1 VRKQEAGTRRRAS
14 AVRQRLSYANVV
26 ATMALVVAVGTGGAY
41 AAQKIGPKDIK
52 KNAVRAKHIN
62 KNQVRAKQIRQNAVR
77 TKHVKDGAVT
87 EAKLAEPAT
96 RRFAAVSASGDV
108 AYGEGAVD
116 ANRDSDGRYTVTFD
130 RSIVNCVAVGNA
142 GFGNPNPGG
151 TVNSSATVT
160 VNLDHGDDDQ
170 IEVMT
175 FNSGVLP
182 TPVFADNSFLIA
194 VFC

>member
-1 VRKQEAGTRRRAS
+1 MRKQDAATRRLARAS
-14 AVRQRLSYANVV
+14 RRRLSYANVV
-26 ATMALVVAVGTGGAY
+26 ATLALVVAVGTGGAY
-41 AAQKIGPKDIK
+41 AAHQIGPKDIK
-52 KNAVRAKHIN
+52 KNAVRAKHVK
-62 KNQVRAKQIRQNAVR
+62 KNQVRAKHIKKNAVR
-77 TKHVKDGAVT
+77 TKHLKDGAVT

-96 RRFAAVSASGDV
+96 RLFAAVSASGDA
-108 AYGEGAVD
+108 AYGEGVVD

-151 TVNSSATVT
+151 SLNSSATVT
-160 VNLDHGDDDQ
+160 VNLDHGDNDQ

-194 VFC
+194 AFC